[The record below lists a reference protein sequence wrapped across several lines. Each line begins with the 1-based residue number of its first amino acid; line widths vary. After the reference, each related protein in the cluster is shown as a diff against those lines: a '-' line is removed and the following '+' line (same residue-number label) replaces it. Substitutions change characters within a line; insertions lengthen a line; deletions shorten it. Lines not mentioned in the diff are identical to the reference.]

1 MPLHQSPWTGKKKQ
15 HRVVFEYDKDAQL
28 SLDYNKKKKMI
39 TFDHLSPVRT
49 TAKGKEVMGPD
60 MSYDALIYKKDIWT
74 YKEDVKVK
82 NKKK

>member
-1 MPLHQSPWTGKKKQ
+1 
-15 HRVVFEYDKDAQL
+15 
-28 SLDYNKKKKMI
+28 
-39 TFDHLSPVRT
+39 
-49 TAKGKEVMGPD
+49 MGPD